1 MTMTTYFYFYFYY
14 LGSYYYYYVDNECF
28 ESPAE
33 RATTVVIGDRGGLGC
48 HCGESTLV

>member
-1 MTMTTYFYFYFYY
+1 MITTMTYFYY